1 MSEIFIRFLIL
12 YYTYSEIEQIY
23 LSRST
28 KLLEGKNASTVGT
41 DALRELRY
49 LEVAMRLA
57 KKEEIQTLLTS
68 LERGLNKKS
77 PSEGIKHIYEDLLK
91 SIRNI
96 LRF

>member
-28 KLLEGKNASTVGT
+28 KLLEGKKSSAMETNSR
-41 DALRELRY
+41 RELQY

-68 LERGLNKKS
+68 LEKGLKNKS
-77 PSEGIKHIYEDLLK
+77 HADGIKHLYEDLLK